1 MIPRCR
7 EYASAAAAGGRPIVG
22 IMCEYAPRE
31 LIMAAGAVPVCLCGG
46 DAGTIPAAETRL
58 PSNLCPLI
66 KSTYGYLVQ
75 HSNPFLEMAD
85 LVIAEAT
92 CDGKKK
98 MFELMGLDVPTYLI
112 EVPQREDPAEAIPFM
127 FAEFQKLK
135 LFLEQRYRNRISND
149 GLLDAIRL
157 MNRERRLR
165 RALAALMQQDRPPF
179 TGRQLLECKS
189 IISCISDDLA
199 QYEVILD
206 ANRPE
211 NAPPSTDQRV
221 RVLLTGAPIVH
232 GAEAIMD
239 VIEGQGALVVAQEN
253 CTGLKPILD
262 DVDETDPDPIRA
274 LAKKYAVIPCSIKT
288 PNKARLE
295 LIRRL
300 AAEYRAEAIIDLA
313 WHACLTYSVESFWVR
328 LLAEQELGVPYLR
341 IETDYSLADAE
352 RISLRVE
359 ALVENAIRRR
369 HRTPPDRARAC
380 SGT

>member
-1 MIPRCR
+1 M
-7 EYASAAAAGGRPIVG
+7 G

-31 LIMAAGAVPVCLCGG
+31 LIMAAGGIPVCLCGG
-46 DAGTIPAAETRL
+46 DADTIPAAETRL
-58 PSNLCPLI
+58 PSNLCPLV

-112 EVPQREDPAEAIPFM
+112 DVPQREDPATAIPFM
-127 FAEFQKLK
+127 YAEFQKLRS
-135 LFLEQRYRNRISND
+135 FLEGRYRTRISND
-149 GLLDAIRL
+149 GLSDAIRL

-165 RALAALMQQDRPPF
+165 RALATLMQREQPPF
-179 TGRQLLECKS
+179 TGRQLLDCKS
-189 IISCISDDLA
+189 IISCIPEDLA
-199 QYEVILD
+199 QYEAILD
-206 ANRPE
+206 AHRDRPD
-211 NAPPSTDQRV
+211 NPAQGGDQRV

-232 GAEAIMD
+232 GAETIMD
-239 VIEGQGALVVAQEN
+239 VIEGHGALVVAQEN

-262 DVDETDPDPIRA
+262 DADETDPDPIRA
-274 LAKKYAVIPCSIKT
+274 LATKYSAIPCSIKT

-295 LIRRL
+295 FIRRL
-300 AAEYRAEAIIDLA
+300 AAEYHAEAIIDLA

-341 IETDYSLADAE
+341 IETDYSFADAE
-352 RISLRVE
+352 RIGLRVE
-359 ALVENAIRRR
+359 ALVENATRRR
-369 HRTPPDRARAC
+369 PRTR
-380 SGT
+380 T